1 MEISPAAGK
10 ILGMLMAYA
19 VSSLGLLLAYYNYR
33 KRILKAE
40 TIFTPVARAVIIGVV
55 SVAVI
60 GAVLTAAMAT
70 SQSDGPARDK
80 PAGDHPAEV
89 VGAPDPVVIEDMADD
104 RISPAME
111 QGQQPGIGIEADHL
125 LGLALPAL
133 IVLVSVLLT
142 WLLYRHFSRQMSESV
157 PPE

>member
-1 MEISPAAGK
+1 MAIDPAAGK

-40 TIFTPVARAVIIGVV
+40 KIFSPTATAVIIGVI

-60 GAVLTAAMAT
+60 GAVLTAAVASSDADGLWPAVT
-70 SQSDGPARDK
+70 SNL
-80 PAGDHPAEV
+80 V
-89 VGAPDPVVIEDMADD
+89 
-104 RISPAME
+104 
-111 QGQQPGIGIEADHL
+111 
-125 LGLALPAL
+125 GLALPAL

-142 WLLYRHFSRQMSESV
+142 WLLFRHFSSRMSE
-157 PPE
+157 